1 MLVSLNKWFSQHLQK
16 AETGSVHNVE
26 LATAV
31 LLYEIMRAD
40 NKFDLQEQSVYLQQ
54 LEQHFTLTQEEL
66 TELCE
71 LTTKHAEEA
80 VDFQQ
85 FTSVINDS
93 CDISQKRLI
102 LDSLWLIAFAD
113 HDLSPEEEYTIR
125 KIAELLY
132 LPHSQFIKSKLAA
145 LDSAKE

>member
-1 MLVSLNKWFSQHLQK
+1 MLVSLNRWFSQHLQQT
-16 AETGSVHNVE
+16 ETGSAHNVE

-40 NKFDLQEQSVYLQQ
+40 NKFDPNEQSVYLQQ
-54 LEQHFTLTQEEL
+54 LRQHFTLSEEEL
-66 TELCE
+66 TELCD

-85 FTSVINDS
+85 FTRVINDS
-93 CDISQKRLI
+93 CDNDQKRSI
-102 LDSLWLIAFAD
+102 LDSLWLIAYAD
-113 HDLSPEEEYTIR
+113 HDLSADEDYTIR
-125 KIAELLY
+125 KVADLLY

-145 LDSAKE
+145 LKAIKK